1 MSFDPPE
8 SPAGTVHRLSL
19 RSQLA
24 VLGAGAVA
32 AALLLLTLPGLGRH
46 GDAGAEPSSAP
57 AAPPGTFRATEAQ
70 WAALTI
76 EPVRHAV
83 FRPMEETDG
92 RIAYNDDTITPVF
105 SPYSGR
111 VTRVFVRAGDT
122 VKAGDPL
129 LAVDAGEF
137 VQGQNDLIAATSQA
151 GTARAQ
157 LTLAE
162 TAERRARELKEA
174 GGGSLKDWQQA
185 QLDLAAARG
194 NLRTAEIALAAA
206 RNRLS
211 ILGKSEAEITAIER
225 APDSRRIG
233 AEAVVRAPIGG
244 TVVSRQVG
252 VGQYIANASSGGGGN
267 PVFSIGDLST
277 VWLVANMRETDAP
290 RIHGGEPVEVG
301 VLALPGRTFSARIG
315 YVAAAIDTQTRR
327 LPVRAVIDNADG
339 ALKPEMFARFRILT
353 GEERAAVAVPQDA
366 VIHEGGDARVWVA
379 GDGRVLGLKAIR
391 PGRAADGL
399 VEVIEGLGPDDR
411 VVTAGAL
418 FIDRAGKGG

>member
-1 MSFDPPE
+1 MSFDAPE
-8 SPAGTVHRLSL
+8 SGSKAVRRLTL
-19 RSQLA
+19 RGQ
-24 VLGAGAVA
+24 VVMLGAGAAV
-32 AALLLLTLPGLGRH
+32 AALLLLALPSLGRH
-46 GDAGAEPSSAP
+46 TEAESASAP
-57 AAPPGTFRATEAQ
+57 ALPPGTFRATEAQ

-83 FRPMEETDG
+83 FRPIEETDG
-92 RIAYNDDTITPVF
+92 RIAYNEDGITPVF

-122 VKAGDPL
+122 VRAGDPL

-137 VQGQNDLIAATSQA
+137 VQGQNDLIAATSQT

-162 TAERRARELKEA
+162 VAERRARDLKEA

-185 QLDLAAARG
+185 QSDLASARG

-211 ILGKSEAEITAIER
+211 ILGKSDKEIAAIEH
-225 APDSRRIG
+225 AADSHRMG
-233 AEAVVRAPIGG
+233 AEAIVRAPIGG

-252 VGQYIANASSGGGGN
+252 VGQYISNASSGGAN
-267 PVFSIGDLST
+267 PVFSIGDLSS
-277 VWLVANMRETDAP
+277 VWLVANVREADAP
-290 RIHGGEPVEVG
+290 RIRGDEPIEVG
-301 VLALPGRTFSARIG
+301 VLALPGRTFSARLS
-315 YVAAAIDTQTRR
+315 YVAAAIDAQTRR
-327 LPVRAVIDNADG
+327 LPVRAVIDNSDG

-353 GEERAAVAVPQDA
+353 GEERAATAVPQEA
-366 VIHEGGDARVWVA
+366 VIFEGDEARVWVA
-379 GDGRVLGLKAIR
+379 GESRVLGLKAIR
-391 PGRAADGL
+391 PGRSADGL
-399 VEVIEGLGPDDR
+399 VEVVEGLGPDDR